1 MFHFS
6 PNQRWVYT
14 VWGKTVKKNPKK
26 GLLFTLRD
34 GSRTNS
40 ILVIIK
46 KKAKGDECGHKPNVM
61 TEDVLITSMCYHLLK
76 VPSVHSWDSIHQC
89 PGLEEAFK
97 RTRLE
102 PAKHNP

>member
-1 MFHFS
+1 M
-6 PNQRWVYT
+6 YT

-34 GSRTNS
+34 SRTIS
-40 ILVIIK
+40 TPVVIK
-46 KKAKGDECGHKPNVM
+46 KKAKGDECGHKPNAM

-76 VPSVHSWDSIHQC
+76 VPPVHSWDSIRQC